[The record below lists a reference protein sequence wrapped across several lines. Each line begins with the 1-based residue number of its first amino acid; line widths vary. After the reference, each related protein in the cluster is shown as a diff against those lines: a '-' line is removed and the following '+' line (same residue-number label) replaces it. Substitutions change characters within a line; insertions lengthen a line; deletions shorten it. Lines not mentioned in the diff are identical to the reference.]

1 MVVNQKDI
9 FIRVFRGMSDDDLY
23 AFLKFLNLSSSIVC
37 KMPAEKVK
45 EVLNE
50 LLDDEA
56 LYDEDLLTDKEIKV
70 LSQTVKDPS
79 ALTALARD

>member
-1 MVVNQKDI
+1 MSQKDI

-45 EVLNE
+45 EIVNE

-56 LYDEDLLTDKEIKV
+56 LYDEDLLTAEEVKL
-70 LSQTVKDPS
+70 LSQTVKDPR
-79 ALTALARD
+79 ALSALARE